1 MYYDIICMNKQISKV
16 IFINYYQRLRDLR
29 EDMELNQS
37 MIAKILDTS
46 QKQYSRWETGE
57 YPIPFEKVIQ
67 LAKFYKVSIDYIAG
81 LTNDKRGIG
90 YKADSN
96 SKYNITQQNNNS
108 AVIKMFG
115 LDKTLAYIL
124 IGRII
129 IDALIFLLIIYLIC
143 KFLDLC
149 KTVND
154 LSKRSREQTE
164 LLKQQNETLVKIG
177 QIIIKINQDKEG

>member
-1 MYYDIICMNKQISKV
+1 MFNGLVQKCTTNIYNIPHFCTIVNRTIMYYDIICMNKQISEV

-57 YPIPFEKVIQ
+57 YPIPFAKVIQ

-108 AVIKMFG
+108 AVIK
-115 LDKTLAYIL
+115 
-124 IGRII
+124 
-129 IDALIFLLIIYLIC
+129 
-143 KFLDLC
+143 
-149 KTVND
+149 
-154 LSKRSREQTE
+154 
-164 LLKQQNETLVKIG
+164 
-177 QIIIKINQDKEG
+177 IKEK

>member
-1 MYYDIICMNKQISKV
+1 
-16 IFINYYQRLRDLR
+16 
-29 EDMELNQS
+29 
-37 MIAKILDTS
+37 
-46 QKQYSRWETGE
+46 
-57 YPIPFEKVIQ
+57 
-67 LAKFYKVSIDYIAG
+67 
-81 LTNDKRGIG
+81 
-90 YKADSN
+90 
-96 SKYNITQQNNNS
+96 
-108 AVIKMFG
+108 MFG

-164 LLKQQNETLVKIG
+164 LLKQQNETLVKLW
-177 QIIIKINQDKEG
+177 QIMIKINQDKEE

>member
-1 MYYDIICMNKQISKV
+1 MYYDIICMNKQISEV

-37 MIAKILDTS
+37 MIAKILETS

-108 AVIKMFG
+108 AVIK
-115 LDKTLAYIL
+115 
-124 IGRII
+124 
-129 IDALIFLLIIYLIC
+129 
-143 KFLDLC
+143 
-149 KTVND
+149 
-154 LSKRSREQTE
+154 
-164 LLKQQNETLVKIG
+164 
-177 QIIIKINQDKEG
+177 IKEK